1 MYWKLF
7 FVYKQLLSWISSL
20 SICAMWDFFSH
31 VHENERRLMEQK
43 RYAGHKIKILMFLK
57 RKLLMF
63 LVVLCY
69 DRCLVETI
77 EYISLTFNFT
87 RYFLLVLENIEL

>member
-1 MYWKLF
+1 
-7 FVYKQLLSWISSL
+7 
-20 SICAMWDFFSH
+20 
-31 VHENERRLMEQK
+31 
-43 RYAGHKIKILMFLK
+43 MFLK

-77 EYISLTFNFT
+77 EHISLTFNFT